1 MRNTLNRPQHSLRW
15 LPPILLLVALT
26 ACGGASD
33 ASLGGT
39 LSGLPTGSG
48 VTLQNN
54 GANSLAL
61 SSNGSFWFSTTL
73 SAGAGYSVTVLTQPT
88 GALCSVANASGSI
101 DSSGSD
107 VSNVAVTCVSNATI
121 TGTVSGLASGTSLV
135 LANGSVMLAIG
146 VDGRFAIPGLLAAG
160 TVYNVTVSSQPVGQT
175 CTVSSGVGTVVQ
187 DTQTAIVVLCS

>member
-1 MRNTLNRPQHSLRW
+1 MNQARRTLRL
-15 LPPILLLVALT
+15 LPHTIMLAALA

-39 LSGLPTGSG
+39 VSGLPSGSA

-54 GANSLAL
+54 GTNSLTV

-73 SAGAGYSVTVLTQPT
+73 SAGSGYSVTVLTQPT
-88 GALCSVANASGSI
+88 GSLCTVANASGSI
-101 DSSGSD
+101 DSLGSD
-107 VSNVAVTCVSNATI
+107 VSDVVVTCVPNATI
-121 TGTVSGLASGTSLV
+121 VGTVSGLASGASLI

-146 VDGRFAIPGLLAAG
+146 SDGSFAIPGLLVAG
-160 TVYNVTVSSQPVGQT
+160 TIYNVTVASQPVGQT
-175 CTVSSGVGTVVQ
+175 CTVANGVGTVVE

>member
-1 MRNTLNRPQHSLRW
+1 MSRTQRSLC
-15 LPPILLLVALT
+15 LLSHAILLAALA

-39 LSGLPTGSG
+39 VSGLPTGSS

-54 GANSLAL
+54 AANSLTV
-61 SSNGSFWFSTTL
+61 STNGSFSFSSPL
-73 SAGAGYSVTVLTQPT
+73 SAGASYSVTVLAQPT
-88 GALCSVANASGSI
+88 GSSCSVANASGSI
-101 DSSGSD
+101 DALGSD
-107 VSNVAVTCVSNATI
+107 VSNVVVTCVPNATI

-146 VDGRFAIPGLLAAG
+146 ADGRFAIPGLLAAG

-175 CTVSSGVGTVVQ
+175 CTVSNGVGTVVQ